1 MREGEGAA
9 AVGGIMRAPRA
20 RKRRGSSTPPQSED
34 EWGTGEG
41 SGEGSGDAMVD
52 PSGRAV
58 EDPEHQAAEVGTEL
72 GEGPFS

>member
-41 SGEGSGDAMVD
+41 SGDAMVD
-52 PSGRAV
+52 PPGRAV

-72 GEGPFS
+72 GEAPFS